1 VDGEASAITSLK
13 LNYPALSAHAVV
25 GDVREFIQ
33 ARIGDCELPDI
44 LICDPPRDGIGL
56 PAARSL
62 SRLLAD
68 RRAPTA
74 LIWMACDNA
83 SLARDLKPFLD
94 AGFRLHSMALFDCF
108 TYTTHAETVT
118 LLGCSGTT
126 K

>member
-1 VDGEASAITSLK
+1 MDGEASAITALQ

-33 ARIGDCELPDI
+33 ARIGDRELPDI

-62 SRLLAD
+62 SRVLAD